1 MAENKERA
9 NMANHDFKEMVFPLF
24 ITVVAIGLVI
34 GGMILL
40 F

>member
-1 MAENKERA
+1 
-9 NMANHDFKEMVFPLF
+9 MANHDFKEMVFLLF